1 MIFTGEHYYLGLIQA
16 ALAVFYVLFGVF
28 VAGRSRVFD
37 RVGAWLIGAYLLMY
51 KFNEYGPFR
60 TVPLDLSAVSYFLF
74 GVAAFVPFRPLKAA
88 GSFSAMLSGSVY
100 FFTMILYP
108 ETHVENLL
116 DNRWFLLTMAMV
128 NHNVMFFGGM
138 LVCAEYRF
146 ERTDYAWVL
155 GWMAFYLTYFQLITV
170 GYGITE
176 GVTTIAEIV
185 DGSLVAEVLG
195 VPLTSAYYAIY
206 YIIVALA
213 LALIFVLFKC
223 INSAFMRRKDRN
235 KPRFLSC
242 ADMRP
247 AWEGMFWC

>member
-28 VAGRSRVFD
+28 VAGRSRVLD

-60 TVPLDLSAVSYFLF
+60 AVPVDLSAVSYFLF

-88 GSFSAMLSGSVY
+88 GSFSAMLSGSIY

-108 ETHVENLL
+108 EMHVENLL
-116 DNRWFLLTMAMV
+116 NDRWFLLTMAMV
-128 NHNVMFFGGM
+128 NHNIMFFGGM
-138 LVCAEYRF
+138 LVCAECRF
-146 ERTDYAWVL
+146 GRTDYVWML
-155 GWMAFYLTYFQLITV
+155 GWMAFYLAYFQLVTV

-176 GVTTIAEIV
+176 GVTTIGEIV
-185 DGSLVAEVLG
+185 DGTLVAEVLG
-195 VPLTSAYYAIY
+195 VPLTAAYYAVY
-206 YIIVALA
+206 YIVVILA
-213 LALIFVLFKC
+213 LALIFVLFRC
-223 INSAFMRRKDRN
+223 INSVFMRRKDRN
-235 KPRFLSC
+235 KPRFLSY

-247 AWEGMFWC
+247 AWESLFRC

>member
-1 MIFTGEHYYLGLIQA
+1 MFKLKIFEFEHFCRSARPRPTLVPMCSRFRCVREQSVKIVRGCPLA
-16 ALAVFYVLFGVF
+16 ALCIAKFFRWF
-28 VAGRSRVFD
+28 FAGRSRVFD

-60 TVPLDLSAVSYFLF
+60 AVPLDLSAVSYFLF

-146 ERTDYAWVL
+146 ERTGRGDDHRGDRGRQPCRRSARS
-155 GWMAFYLTYFQLITV
+155 A
-170 GYGITE
+170 
-176 GVTTIAEIV
+176 AH
-185 DGSLVAEVLG
+185 LG
-195 VPLTSAYYAIY
+195 VLCNILHY
-206 YIIVALA
+206 
-213 LALIFVLFKC
+213 
-223 INSAFMRRKDRN
+223 R
-235 KPRFLSC
+235 C
-242 ADMRP
+242 ARVG
-247 AWEGMFWC
+247 AHIRVVQVHKLGVHAA

>member
-60 TVPLDLSAVSYFLF
+60 AVPLDLSAVSYFLF

-138 LVCAEYRF
+138 LVCAEY
-146 ERTDYAWVL
+146 
-155 GWMAFYLTYFQLITV
+155 FQLITV

-223 INSAFMRRKDRN
+223 INSAFVRRKDRD
-235 KPRFLSC
+235 KPRFLSY

-247 AWEGMFWC
+247 AWESMFRC